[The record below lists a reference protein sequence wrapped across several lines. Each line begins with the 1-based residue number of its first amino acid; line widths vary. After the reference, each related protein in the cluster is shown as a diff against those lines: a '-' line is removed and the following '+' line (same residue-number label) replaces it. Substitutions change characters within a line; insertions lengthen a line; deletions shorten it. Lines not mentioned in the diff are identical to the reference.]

1 MRGKRAERRKDGPE
15 TAAAPRLVLVSAS
28 PRRAELLSRLGLP
41 HEVRAAEVDESLRS
55 GEAPRDAADRLA
67 RAKAEA
73 VRVRGAFTIGC
84 DTLVVHRGEIL
95 GKPADAVEAIA
106 MLRRLQG
113 EEHSV
118 YTGIALSAP
127 GRTESAV
134 ESTRVWFRSLDPSEC
149 EEYVGTE
156 EPMDKAG
163 AYGIQ
168 GFGAAI
174 VERIEG
180 DYFNVMGLPIQRL
193 LELFRRFGWRYAFGR
208 LTPTA

>member
-1 MRGKRAERRKDGPE
+1 
-15 TAAAPRLVLVSAS
+15 VLASAS
-28 PRRAELLSRLGLP
+28 PRRAELLSRIGLP
-41 HEVRAAEVDESLRS
+41 HEVRVAGVDESLRS
-55 GEAPRDAADRLA
+55 DEPPREAADRLA

-73 VRVRGAFTIGC
+73 VSVGAAITIGC

-95 GKPADAVEAIA
+95 GKPADAMEAIA
-106 MLRRLQG
+106 ILRRLQG
-113 EEHSV
+113 EEHIV

-127 GRTESAV
+127 GRMESAV

-149 EEYVGTE
+149 EEYVATK

-180 DYFNVMGLPIQRL
+180 DYFNVMGLPVRRL
-193 LELFRRFGWRYAFGR
+193 LDLLSRHGWRYAFGELVPGDDGR
-208 LTPTA
+208 AEANEGP